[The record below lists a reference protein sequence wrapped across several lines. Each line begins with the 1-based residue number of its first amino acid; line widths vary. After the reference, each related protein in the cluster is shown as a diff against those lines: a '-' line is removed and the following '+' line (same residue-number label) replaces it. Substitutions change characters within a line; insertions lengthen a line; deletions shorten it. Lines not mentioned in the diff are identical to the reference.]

1 MNAEPSKPSAA
12 GAAIEVRPVDDKKG
26 LKDFIRLPWT
36 LFRDDPNWIPPLIS
50 ELKNQL
56 TPGKNPFFEHAE
68 VRYFVAYRSG
78 KPVGRISAQ
87 IDKLSLER
95 HGATTGHWGFIDAID
110 DPAVF
115 AALFKAAEAWLKSKG
130 MDRMIGP
137 FNLTINEESGLL
149 IDGFDT
155 PPMLLM
161 THALPYY
168 QDRVEAL
175 GFKKVMDLYAYVL
188 DIRNEFPATVQRLL
202 RKTEKQK
209 AFEIRPIDM
218 KNYDRDLRNIL
229 GIFNEAWEDNWG
241 AIPATPAEV
250 DHTVKSLKMLIREK
264 MAYIAFVGDEPV
276 GFMVALPNLNEA
288 IRDMN
293 GRLTPWNI
301 IKLLWRLKVK
311 VPKTCRVP
319 LMGVRKRYHGTATG
333 AMIAFSLIETIRR
346 NTVALGTDFA
356 ELSWILEDNTAMR
369 EMLVAIKCRIYKT
382 YRMYEKAIG

>member
-1 MNAEPSKPSAA
+1 MNAEPSKLSAA
-12 GAAIEVRPVDDKKG
+12 IQVRAVDDAKG
-26 LKDFIRLPWT
+26 LKDFIRLPWA
-36 LFRDDPNWIPPLIS
+36 LFRDDPNWIPPLLS

-68 VRYFVAYRSG
+68 AQYFVAYQNG

-87 IDKLSLER
+87 VDKLSLER
-95 HGATTGHWGFIDAID
+95 HGATTGHWGFIDAVD

-115 AALFKAAEAWLKSKG
+115 AALFQAAEAWLKSKG
-130 MDRMIGP
+130 MDRMVGP

-175 GFKKVMDLYAYVL
+175 GFKKVRDLYAYIL

-202 RKTEKQK
+202 RKTERQK
-209 AFEIRPIDM
+209 AFTIRPIDM
-218 KNYDRDLRNIL
+218 KNYERDLRNIL
-229 GIFNEAWEDNWG
+229 EIFNEAWEDNWG

-288 IRDMN
+288 IRDLN

-301 IKLLWRLKVK
+301 VKLLWRLKVK
-311 VPKTCRVP
+311 IPKTCRVP
-319 LMGVRKRYHGTATG
+319 LMGVRKRYHGTPMG
-333 AMIAFSLIETIRR
+333 AMIAFSLIETIRL

>member
-1 MNAEPSKPSAA
+1 MNAEPSKLSAA
-12 GAAIEVRPVDDKKG
+12 IQVRAVDDAKG
-26 LKDFIRLPWT
+26 LKDFIRLPWA
-36 LFRDDPNWIPPLIS
+36 LFRDDPNWIPPLLS

-68 VRYFVAYRSG
+68 AQYFVAYQNG

-87 IDKLSLER
+87 VDKLSLER
-95 HGATTGHWGFIDAID
+95 HGATTGHWGFIDAVD

-115 AALFKAAEAWLKSKG
+115 AALFQAAEAWLKAKG
-130 MDRMIGP
+130 MDRMVGP

-175 GFKKVMDLYAYVL
+175 GFKKVRDLYAYIL

-202 RKTEKQK
+202 RKTERQK
-209 AFEIRPIDM
+209 AFTIRPIDM
-218 KNYDRDLRNIL
+218 KNYERDLRNIL
-229 GIFNEAWEDNWG
+229 EIFNEAWEDNWG

-288 IRDMN
+288 IRDLN

-301 IKLLWRLKVK
+301 VKLLWRLKVK
-311 VPKTCRVP
+311 IPKTCRVP
-319 LMGVRKRYHGTATG
+319 LMGVRKRYHGTPMG
-333 AMIAFSLIETIRR
+333 AMIAFSLIETIRL